1 MVVCALWSC
10 GVKKAFESLCMRFL
24 FKLFS
29 FACLLNFLALPL
41 GGVSLVIAAEDDTAL
56 LEIVES
62 SCKKSCVENK
72 GGEAFCSSYCKCVNG
87 RLTQLAKKTDLA
99 KILQD
104 EKQQETFVHQC
115 SGETAVKFFAHSCR
129 EKCAGASKC
138 NSYCSCLE
146 NQITNKRKFS
156 EIGAFFI
163 QLGKNETGA
172 TDRLK
177 RYEKAC
183 SR

>member
-1 MVVCALWSC
+1 
-10 GVKKAFESLCMRFL
+10 MRFL

-29 FACLLNFLALPL
+29 FVGLFTYLVL
-41 GGVSLVIAAEDDTAL
+41 GGLGTVIAAQDDQAL
-56 LEIVES
+56 LEIVET

-72 GGEAFCSSYCKCVNG
+72 GGEAFCTSYCQCVNG
-87 RLTQLAKKTDLA
+87 RLTQLAKKTELA

-104 EKQQETFVHQC
+104 EKQQEIFVHQC
-115 SGETAVKFFAHSCR
+115 SGETAVKFFSHSCR

>member
-1 MVVCALWSC
+1 
-10 GVKKAFESLCMRFL
+10 MRFL

-29 FACLLNFLALPL
+29 FACLICYLTL
-41 GGVSLVIAAEDDTAL
+41 GGPGTVLAAQDDKAL
-56 LEIVES
+56 LEIVER

-72 GGEAFCSSYCKCVNG
+72 GGAEFCTSYCKCVNG
-87 RLTQLAKKTDLA
+87 RLTQLAKKTELA

-115 SGETAVKFFAHSCR
+115 SGETAVKFFSHSCR
-129 EKCAGASKC
+129 EKCAGAAKC

-163 QLGKNETGA
+163 QLGKNEASA
-172 TDRLK
+172 TERLK
-177 RYEKAC
+177 GYEKAC